1 MITQKKIGMIT
12 FLNKALE
19 FIATKI
25 HLIVAFT
32 VGTLYIPY
40 YWYREMYHYTAF
52 DMIKVIFFTNVTPPI
67 ILLALALLGKKYQTF
82 KYVVLLLKETNQSR
96 IMQILLY
103 LAFLL
108 VFLLLYY

>member
-1 MITQKKIGMIT
+1 MITQKKIGKIT
-12 FLNKALE
+12 YLNKVLE
-19 FIATKI
+19 IIATKI
-25 HLIVAFT
+25 HIIVAFI

-40 YWYREMYHYTAF
+40 YWYREMYHYSAF
-52 DMIKVIFFTNVTPPI
+52 DMIKIIFFTNVTPPI